1 MWSWIVPSSVLTW
14 IALKVALSEAR
25 PATWSFRWKQPQT
38 ALRSSLAFEDLGV
51 DVLSLILADLHP
63 GTRLMVCG
71 LSRKLRT
78 VLSPTLFRTV
88 RWAPL
93 RRGFPPEILWPHI
106 QVLILAGD
114 MNLLQT
120 EQGTIQVTDL
130 DYAAIAAAAKD
141 AISRLPSLRS
151 FELTDTL
158 AGGLWPELFE
168 ALTLSPTLTGLHLK
182 ANWYSPRRRATFGT
196 HSTQSTLQTVVYPLS
211 SFRPMVRRQPIMLD
225 VEGTNLHFVLEGCRA
240 TLENATIPGELLL
253 RAMDYSQPWKALQKL
268 AVDGFWP
275 HDLEDREMVSYNT
288 PPPQDMRSQLV
299 RVLEALPN
307 LRVAAFKIW
316 ASNGD
321 RGDQAILV
329 GPNHSPPR
337 SPDLFLRHL
346 ELFQFS
352 SLQDNDRILEFL
364 PRRLQTL
371 SLPRF
376 ISTNDN
382 EIRQPILPASALLQL
397 LERVDFPDLEV
408 LEVNYLV
415 HELAEVD
422 DQDTLL
428 SLLPNK
434 FPRLR
439 HLAISRFWDHDES
452 DLDEHWDPV
461 PVYRKLLSRLP
472 NLRFF
477 RFNADVPE
485 RSGQIPF
492 MDYSPPF
499 VAHVERLRV
508 LGEGIVRDCPWLSEI
523 SLYRQ
528 FRADPRLHW
537 ECWKVVPP
545 TGLGGDVCLLGTRKY
560 M

>member
-1 MWSWIVPSSVLTW
+1 M
-14 IALKVALSEAR
+14 
-25 PATWSFRWKQPQT
+25 
-38 ALRSSLAFEDLGV
+38 
-51 DVLSLILADLHP
+51 LSLILADLHP
-63 GTRLMVCG
+63 GTRLMVSG
-71 LSRKLRT
+71 LSRRLRT
-78 VLSPTLFRTV
+78 VLSPTLFQTV

-130 DYAAIAAAAKD
+130 DYAAITAAAKD
-141 AISRLPSLRS
+141 AIPRLPALRS
-151 FELTDTL
+151 FEITNTV

-168 ALTLSPTLTGLHLK
+168 VLTLSPTLTGLHLK

-196 HSTQSTLQTVVYPLS
+196 HSTHSTLQTVVYPLS
-211 SFRPMVRRQPIMLD
+211 NFRPMVRRQPIMLD
-225 VEGTNLHFVLEGCRA
+225 VEGTNLHFVLEGCRT

-275 HDLEDREMVSYNT
+275 HDLEDREMSPYNT

-321 RGDQAILV
+321 RGDQATLV

-337 SPDLFLRHL
+337 SQDRFLRHL

-352 SLQDNDRILEFL
+352 TLQDNDRILEFL
-364 PRRLQTL
+364 PQRLRTL
-371 SLPRF
+371 SLPRY
-376 ISTNDN
+376 ISTDDN

-472 NLRFF
+472 ELRFF
-477 RFNADVPE
+477 RFSADVPE

-492 MDYSPPF
+492 IDYGPPF
-499 VAHVERLRV
+499 VAHIERLRK
-508 LGEGIVRDCPWLSEI
+508 LGEGIVRDCPWLSTL

-528 FRADPRLHW
+528 FRSDPRLHW
-537 ECWKVVPP
+537 EYWSVVLGP
-545 TGLGGDVCLLGTRKY
+545 GGDVRLQGTRKY
-560 M
+560 T